1 MYHNFFIHSPVNG
14 HLGCFHVL
22 TIVNSAAMKIRM
34 HANFLMIVS
43 FGYIPRSGVA
53 GSYVSYIFS
62 FFKGTSILFSI
73 VAVVQSLSCVNY

>member
-1 MYHNFFIHSPVNG
+1 MGESYFIVYMYDLFFMCSSVNE

-43 FGYIPRSGVA
+43 CGYMPRSGVA

-62 FFKGTSILFSI
+62 FF
-73 VAVVQSLSCVNY
+73 